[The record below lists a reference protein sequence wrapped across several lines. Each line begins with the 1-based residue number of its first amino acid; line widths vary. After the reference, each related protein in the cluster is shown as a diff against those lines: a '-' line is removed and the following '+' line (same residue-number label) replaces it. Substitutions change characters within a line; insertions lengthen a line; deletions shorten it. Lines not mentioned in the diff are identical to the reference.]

1 MQAGIGRQF
10 QLGLLRVV
18 EDPLPRQL
26 LGGINALRQ
35 RGRAMLKEAS
45 GQGSRQQFVLAGGKG
60 VGDGVDQQCTAMSLY
75 VLSDRPKQNPICF
88 RKWGFGI

>member
-18 EDPLPRQL
+18 EDALPRQL

-35 RGRAMLKEAS
+35 RGRAMLQEAS
-45 GQGSRQQFVLAGGKG
+45 GQGSRQQFVLAGGKS
-60 VGDGVDQQCTAMSLY
+60 VGDGVDQLFDGLAAQRGDFLRQGN
-75 VLSDRPKQNPICF
+75 VRLPQLR
-88 RKWGFGI
+88 R